1 MSFCLIISTKIPT
14 EKFDKFCF
22 RMGRAEFVN
31 FFVGILVETMTPKGH
46 FEINWP
52 LDRLQELCW
61 AFCPNIKKSLI
72 HLSNP
77 NSKFLYSFYLGLAK
91 HISATC
97 PVTGSKKERLKH
109 PCCKCGKVFS
119 GKHRL
124 EAHFKSVHLNEK
136 PSYQCVPCGK
146 YFVDPHQLKVA

>member
-1 MSFCLIISTKIPT
+1 MVLSILSKHKEVLDSPIKPQFKIPL
-14 EKFDKFCF
+14 
-22 RMGRAEFVN
+22 
-31 FFVGILVETMTPKGH
+31 FF
-46 FEINWP
+46 
-52 LDRLQELCW
+52 
-61 AFCPNIKKSLI
+61 
-72 HLSNP
+72 
-77 NSKFLYSFYLGLAK
+77 LGLAT

-136 PSYQCVPCGK
+136 PTYQCVPCGK